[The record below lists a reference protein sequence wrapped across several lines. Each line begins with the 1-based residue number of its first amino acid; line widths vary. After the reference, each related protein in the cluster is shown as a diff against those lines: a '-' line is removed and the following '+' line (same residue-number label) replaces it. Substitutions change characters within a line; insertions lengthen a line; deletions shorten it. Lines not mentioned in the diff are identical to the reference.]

1 MARVLVAEDEVLI
14 RADVVETLELAGHS
28 VVGEARDG
36 EQAVELTRELE
47 PDLVIMDVK
56 MPRLDGLTA
65 AREIS
70 DAGGPG
76 VLVLTAFSDSRL
88 TGEAAEAGVVGYL
101 VKPFEPAQLLA
112 AVDVALARSRERE
125 GLRDTVEDLQ
135 IKLADRKVI
144 ERAKGRLMA
153 QSGVTE
159 EEAFAWLRRTAMNH
173 QMRLAEVARRVL
185 AASEPPAS

>member
-56 MPRLDGLTA
+56 MPRLDGLAA

-185 AASEPPAS
+185 AASEPPSS

>member
-76 VLVLTAFSDSRL
+76 VLVLTAFSDSHL
-88 TGEAAEAGVVGYL
+88 TGVAAEAGVVGYL